1 MSDAVE
7 PNAIPSPR
15 ARGRVLQAV
24 NKTWPRFISGAV
36 EGRARELI
44 DNDQYGE
51 AAEVLEQGIGKYG
64 AGSVSQLLLAWCLH
78 LSGRQE
84 DALGWAAGAVEEE
97 PESADA
103 HWLHGTILFELGRA
117 DEGTASLWRAA
128 ELTPD
133 NGRYYMQ
140 LAWYR
145 YRDQEFAK
153 TRELVEQALERSPD
167 DVWVQHTAGRIYEHH
182 LRHKRAHAHYVRA
195 LELDPDDVSV
205 RDDLAVILQ
214 TRGRLSAGLRVAW
227 QSLRAAEARAKVPGT
242 EDEPVA
248 AGAAGT
254 EDEVRLYEMA
264 LRHWSW
270 RWYERVLRGALL
282 LNVIDWIF
290 PTPWVEAGAVA
301 GALVLLYWAA
311 WFWSLRALPPE
322 CRRDLV
328 GKGRRGHFAGALV
341 RTLLV
346 LTVMG
351 LVLWG
356 ELSALQHLGMLAL
369 IVGGYLE
376 WYWRAAQISGRPVF
390 GVDREV

>member
-1 MSDAVE
+1 MSGAAE
-7 PNAIPSPR
+7 PNAIPAPR

-24 NKTWPRFISGAV
+24 NKTWPGFISGAV

-44 DNDQYGE
+44 DKDQYGE
-51 AAEVLEQGIGKYG
+51 AAAVLEQGVGKYG

-78 LSGRQE
+78 LGDRQE
-84 DALGWAAGAVEEE
+84 DALGWAERAVEEE
-97 PESADA
+97 PSNADA
-103 HWLHGTILFELGRA
+103 HWVRANVLFDLGRD
-117 DEGTASLWRAA
+117 DEGTASMWRAV

-140 LAWYR
+140 LAWRR

-153 TRELVEQALERSPD
+153 TRELVEQALERSPE

-182 LRHKRAHAHYVRA
+182 LRHKRAYAHYVRA

-214 TRGRLSAGLRVAW
+214 TRGRLSAGLRMAW
-227 QSLRAAEARAKVPGT
+227 ENLRAAESNETALEG
-242 EDEPVA
+242 E
-248 AGAAGT
+248 AGAGA
-254 EDEVRLYEMA
+254 EEEARLYETA

-301 GALVLLYWAA
+301 GGLVLLYWVC

-328 GKGRRGHFAGALV
+328 GKGRRGHFAGALA

-346 LTVMG
+346 LGAMG
-351 LVLWG
+351 LVVRG

-376 WYWRAAQISGRPVF
+376 WYWRAALIAGRPLF
-390 GVDREV
+390 GADREV